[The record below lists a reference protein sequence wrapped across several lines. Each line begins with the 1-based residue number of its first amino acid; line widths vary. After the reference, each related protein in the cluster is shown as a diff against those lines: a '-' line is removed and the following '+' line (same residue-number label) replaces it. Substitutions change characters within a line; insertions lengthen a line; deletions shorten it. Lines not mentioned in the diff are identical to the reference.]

1 MKKFSSI
8 LNIAFFFTLLFS
20 TAIHAQNNISAGTPV
35 VAQRVTTGKI
45 SSQIL
50 TSGDVLPMQGV
61 DLHPETSGLIID
73 IKVSEGSKV
82 KKGDTLAI
90 IDHAVQQAGYIQ
102 AEAAVEVAKAGVE
115 MEKVMIQ
122 SSLSRL
128 TSAKAQKASIVAQ
141 MKNLRTTKE
150 RMEQLFKE
158 GAISRQQLD
167 DVIANHDATEAQLV
181 AAEAAIQQAN
191 DAVLSSKMTKKMKE
205 AQLIQAS
212 ANLNS
217 AKVILENAYIIAPFD
232 GIITRRDADPGAMA
246 NPAKPILR
254 LEQMNPVKIL
264 GSLIEKDLHMIN
276 PEKTVAIVSL
286 DTIEKDFKSKVKK
299 IYPSINSVSRTGKLE
314 IQLDNPDL
322 QLRSGMFAHIKLLIE
337 TKSNVVIVPRDS
349 LMSYKSNLYAFKVE
363 NGKARKVMVKTGL
376 VQGSIIEITAG
387 LKAGDIIISEGLEFI
402 REGSQVKVILEEDGK

>member
-1 MKKFSSI
+1 MKKFSSKF
-8 LNIAFFFTLLFS
+8 NIAFFFTLLFS
-20 TAIHAQNNISAGTPV
+20 TAIYAQNDISAGTPV

-217 AKVILENAYIIAPFD
+217 AKVILENACIIAPFD

-314 IQLDNPDL
+314 IQLDNPDF

-376 VQGSIIEITAG
+376 VQGSIIEITDG
-387 LKAGDIIISEGLEFI
+387 LKAGDTIISEGLEFI
-402 REGSQVKVILEEDGK
+402 REGSQVKVILEEAGK